1 MYVCKYF
8 SFEEPVMEEPVVR
21 EWVCA
26 SHRVGL
32 QKLTTLWGTFDTY
45 KRGAVTRNIS
55 MPLLYVSIESVCVC
69 TKQVD
74 CVWKRIC
81 LRKWIALYM
90 IWYRRFGGIGSG
102 QRVILPSDVSSW
114 LLVFFLLFSNEASG
128 LSMIHTRP
136 RRKHDRMCMC
146 RGD

>member
-1 MYVCKYF
+1 MYVSTVCKYF

-55 MPLLYVSIESVCVC
+55 MPLLYVSIEYVCVC
-69 TKQVD
+69 ARNKSIV
-74 CVWKRIC
+74 CRSGFVSGYG
-81 LRKWIALYM
+81 LHSM
-90 IWYRRFGGIGSG
+90 IRYRRFGGIGADNG
-102 QRVILPSDVSSW
+102 
-114 LLVFFLLFSNEASG
+114 
-128 LSMIHTRP
+128 
-136 RRKHDRMCMC
+136 
-146 RGD
+146 